1 MPRIAFPAHPINP
14 APQASRSGGRR
25 TLRDHQRPRSDLAGH
40 ARRLGIPARPI
51 FIIVALTCLCMAV
64 ALAGRVF

>member
-1 MPRIAFPAHPINP
+1 MPRIAFTAHPINP

-25 TLRDHQRPRSDLAGH
+25 TLRDHQRPRSDIAGS
-40 ARRLGIPARPI
+40 ARRLGIPERPI
-51 FIIVALTCLCMAV
+51 FIVAALTCLCMAV

>member
-1 MPRIAFPAHPINP
+1 MPRIAFLAHPINP

-25 TLRDHQRPRSDLAGH
+25 TLRDHQRPRSDIAGH

-51 FIIVALTCLCMAV
+51 PVIAALTCLCMAM
-64 ALAGRVF
+64 ALAFRVF